1 MDHLS
6 AYAPEVEAPEPSTE
20 PTDHELTV
28 PPAVLRLAR
37 AQVREL
43 LESSRAY
50 SEMPRDRRRQL
61 AHDLVKVA
69 AYTAAL
75 LQEEMQLTEQLDQ
88 IPVLVR
94 QTLAPLAEAA
104 AVPSAPRPTPLAR
117 AAAGPQQGPPPPSAE
132 EWSPRAASQVAKVTR
147 ATLNAIEFPTFVADL
162 IKGTYNAIID
172 ASIKQMEAYAEL
184 LANVA
189 KTVDQFMSDNI
200 TDNQARDYI
209 VNQYPGHFKID
220 VSDDA
225 PKLAVKDGAG
235 DKPKP
240 DFKTDLELP
249 DDVDVSDESA
259 EQTLVPAARRK
270 LARQR
275 QQLLSTMVMMGVN
288 RIVVTSGRIR
298 ATMGFRID
306 AHDHATAQ
314 TASEFDEQNTTAASG
329 WFGFGGAA
337 TVNTVTYVSS
347 TKKDSSDDLNVQAD
361 LTGEVDLRFKSD
373 YLPLERMATPQMI
386 GAIQGNT
393 PNPAAN
399 TPQTGGAGGSQQQ
412 HPAAAPAP
420 AH

>member
-1 MDHLS
+1 MSTYVLEPAGDTLPGP
-6 AYAPEVEAPEPSTE
+6 YASTPQ
-20 PTDHELTV
+20 PTGLQV
-28 PPAVLRLAR
+28 SPAVLRLAR
-37 AQVREL
+37 AEVRAL
-43 LESSRAY
+43 LESSPSFR
-50 SEMPRDRRRQL
+50 ELPPERRVQL
-61 AHDLVKVA
+61 AYDLVKVA

-75 LQEEMQLTEQLDQ
+75 LQEEFALTEQLDQ
-88 IPVLVR
+88 VPMLVR
-94 QTLAPLAEAA
+94 QTIAPFAEAA
-104 AVPSAPRPTPLAR
+104 AAPGRPRPLAR
-117 AAAGPQQGPPPPSAE
+117 AAAAPPPPPPPADE
-132 EWSPRAASQVAKVTR
+132 FSPRAAREVAKVTR

-184 LANVA
+184 IAAVA

-200 TDNQARDYI
+200 TDNQARDYLTA
-209 VNQYPGHFKID
+209 QYPGHFQID
-220 VSDDA
+220 
-225 PKLAVKDGAG
+225 AG
-235 DKPKP
+235 DGSPKVALREGATDREKPN
-240 DFKTDLELP
+240 FKTDLELP
-249 DDVDVSDESA
+249 DDPDLSDETA

-275 QQLLSTMVMMGVN
+275 QQMLSTMVMMGVN

-306 AHDHATAQ
+306 AHDRATAA

-347 TKKDSSDDLNVQAD
+347 TKKDSSDELNVSAD

-386 GAIQGNT
+386 NAIQGNT
-393 PNPAAN
+393 PNPGAN
-399 TPQTGGAGGSQQQ
+399 TPVSSGGAQQ
-412 HPAAAPAP
+412 PAAAS
-420 AH
+420 